1 VMAAMEPRR
10 RRRRQ
15 GLRTG
20 LTFGAASALLA
31 GAAAVARPGEVTSA
45 CVGATQAGGT
55 MGVFWR
61 GDGLLL
67 HQDSKPGGS

>member
-1 VMAAMEPRR
+1 MAAMEPRR

-15 GLRTG
+15 GLRTA